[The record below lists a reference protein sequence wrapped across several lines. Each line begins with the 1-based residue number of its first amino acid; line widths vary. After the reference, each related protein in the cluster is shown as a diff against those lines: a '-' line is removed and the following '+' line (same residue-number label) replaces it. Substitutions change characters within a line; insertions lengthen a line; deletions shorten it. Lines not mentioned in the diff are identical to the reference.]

1 MFIKDEYDKKLIYYL
16 FHAFNQ
22 LVTSWQTK
30 IPWFARNV
38 SEFRMLVPGQG
49 ESVIHVIHVS
59 FLRWVYRIKVSVIRL
74 SKSDVAWVDTNEWPG
89 SCLSHH
95 PSHHTKPNVSLSNVS
110 SFCLC
115 LIDTMLKRI
124 IISIS
129 PHQTNTLL
137 HSFVHLLFLY
147 TSVYIGAKLSLWF

>member
-1 MFIKDEYDKKLIYYL
+1 MVMKGWNKLYITTYQEHFKVNCL
-16 FHAFNQ
+16 LKMSMIRNWSVIFFHAFNQ

-38 SEFRMLVPGQG
+38 SEFRMLVLGLG

-59 FLRWVYRIKVSVIRL
+59 FLRWVYRINVSVIRL

-95 PSHHTKPNVSLSNVS
+95 LSHHTKPNVSLSNVS
-110 SFCLC
+110 S
-115 LIDTMLKRI
+115 
-124 IISIS
+124 
-129 PHQTNTLL
+129 
-137 HSFVHLLFLY
+137 
-147 TSVYIGAKLSLWF
+147 SVSV